1 MGRNRSESFSLPPA
15 LKEVAMGVI
24 LSPETWRR
32 MVAVARDRAIREG
45 FAVGAGLGFAFFAWL
60 LTGY

>member
-1 MGRNRSESFSLPPA
+1 MGF
-15 LKEVAMGVI
+15 I

-32 MVAVARDRAIREG
+32 MIAVAKDRAFREG
-45 FAVGAGLGFAFFAWL
+45 FAVGAVLGFAFFAWL